1 MKAKYNYIIKID
13 GMRCGGC
20 EAHVNN
26 LINKNFKVKKVKSSH
41 IFKKTKIQSDE
52 ALDKN
57 KIRNLIE
64 EDGYIVLD
72 IEEIIK

>member
-1 MKAKYNYIIKID
+1 MKTKYQYIIKID

-41 IFKKTKIQSDE
+41 IFKKSKIQSDE
-52 ALDKN
+52 KLDVHRL
-57 KIRNLIE
+57 RN
-64 EDGYIVLD
+64 VVSVNC
-72 IEEIIK
+72 

>member
-1 MKAKYNYIIKID
+1 MKAKYQYIIKID

-41 IFKKTKIQSDE
+41 IFKKSKIQSDE
-52 ALDKN
+52 QLDIAKL
-57 KIRNLIE
+57 RNIIE

-72 IEEIIK
+72 IEEIAK

>member
-1 MKAKYNYIIKID
+1 MKNKYNYIIKID

-26 LINKNFKVKKVKSSH
+26 LINKNFAVKKVKSSH
-41 IFKKTKIQSDE
+41 LFKRTKIQSEEELDE
-52 ALDKN
+52 N
-57 KIRNLIE
+57 KLRNLIE

-72 IEEIIK
+72 IQKITK